1 MIKNLYYCNINFRND
16 KEIVLHA
23 VNINLQNDKEIVA
36 KAIATGTTDLESVYK
51 QVAFDRVFESSK
63 EARQFKD
70 KVTSEQKVMTAAK
83 RQVGVVS
90 GGTNSTSASVTTKP
104 ITSLR
109 DAYEAAK
116 RQHA

>member
-1 MIKNLYYCNINFRND
+1 MSELEKTVESLQKRYGDDFDAN
-16 KEIVLHA
+16 EIVSR
-23 VNINLQNDKEIVA
+23 
-36 KAIATGTTDLESVYK
+36 AIATGTTDLESVYK
-51 QVAFDRVFESSK
+51 QVAFDRVYESSK
-63 EARQFKD
+63 EARQFKE
-70 KVTSEQKVMTAAK
+70 KLTNEQKVMTAAK